1 MRRYLL
7 LTAFVLAFI
16 LCYGATGLVF
26 NTAGNLC
33 SNLPSKGVTSVMIT
47 GTMDA
52 RDFKYIAD
60 SLDRLKEV
68 NMANVTIVACE
79 TTVPLFGNQTSYA
92 AGEIPA
98 TSFFGKHLTA
108 VVLPARTTAI
118 GYAAF
123 AGCERLK
130 SISLPPALTT
140 IGSYAFSGTG
150 LTSS

>member
-7 LTAFVLAFI
+7 LTAFVLVGT

-92 AGEIPA
+92 AVEIPA
-98 TSFFGKHLTA
+98 TSFLASTSRQ
-108 VVLPARTTAI
+108 LC
-118 GYAAF
+118 Y
-123 AGCERLK
+123 
-130 SISLPPALTT
+130 PPAL
-140 IGSYAFSGTG
+140 
-150 LTSS
+150 LR